1 MKALIDGEEWV
12 PVQGY
17 EGLYEVSNMGRV
29 RAPEK
34 RNIVR
39 GRHPTPYLRTR
50 KPKVLALTGDKYL
63 TVGLHR
69 DGKCKRVLVHRLVAQ
84 HFVPNPD
91 NLPEVN
97 HLDEDKKNN
106 KSTNLEWTTRSGNA
120 LHSSYKNRGSQT
132 GTSKLSEAEVL
143 EIVELLSKGHRQTE
157 VAKLYGVTNHCVF
170 RIQAGHNWAWL
181 TGLGKEG
188 SGRACID

>member
-50 KPKVLALTGDKYL
+50 KPKVLAPTGRNYL
-63 TVGLHR
+63 TVGLYR

-120 LHSSYKNRGSQT
+120 LHSSYKNRGSKS
-132 GTSKLSEAEVL
+132 GTSRLSEAQVL
-143 EIVELLSKGHRQTE
+143 EIVELLSKGRCQTE